1 MYSKPMGTL
10 LLPYAVLAFGIASLW
25 ISYSVLKHH
34 DKYWM
39 AEAIV
44 MMCIPIA
51 ITFIVFLL
59 AARVVPDNN
68 KELIA
73 ILSGIVGFVFGFVS
87 NKKQS

>member
-1 MYSKPMGTL
+1 
-10 LLPYAVLAFGIASLW
+10 
-25 ISYSVLKHH
+25 
-34 DKYWM
+34 
-39 AEAIV
+39 

>member
-1 MYSKPMGTL
+1 MGTS

-34 DKYWM
+34 NEYWM

-44 MMCIPIA
+44 MMSIPIA
-51 ITFIVFLL
+51 ITLIVFLL
-59 AARVVPDNN
+59 AARVAPDND

-87 NKKQS
+87 NKK